1 MKYYVDERKNDVGN
15 RVSIAITFAIGL
27 WLFSWIIGIKHLG
40 LIEGIINNLVL
51 VFVTEFSFEFH
62 EKKLMVRSNG
72 EFYELDGILKMVTY
86 PFACICSLFG
96 LKNQPIWAW
105 LTACVY
111 IYAMLFHNWQVFDSC
126 AHLVLMY
133 ILYRNRK
140 KNK

>member
-1 MKYYVDERKNDVGN
+1 MKYYVDERRYDVGN

-27 WLFSWIIGIKHLG
+27 WLFSWIFSIKHLG

-105 LTACVY
+105 LTACGY